1 MQSVTASFSAC
12 VLPAA
17 SLLHAPLRVGAPG
30 LLGGGEGQ
38 DRRGGG
44 GVEAGLLLCGDVPP
58 ALLPPLNEPAME
70 KRMASVLPG
79 GKWDAAAGKG
89 ASLHPPGVRS

>member
-17 SLLHAPLRVGAPG
+17 SLLHALLRVGAPG
-30 LLGGGEGQ
+30 LLGGGEGK
-38 DRRGGG
+38 DRRGGEG
-44 GVEAGLLLCGDVPP
+44 IEAGLLLCGDVPR
-58 ALLPPLNEPAME
+58 ALLPALNEPAME
-70 KRMASVLPG
+70 KHMASVLPG

-89 ASLHPPGVRS
+89 ASLHPPGVCS

>member
-44 GVEAGLLLCGDVPP
+44 GVAAGLLLCGDVPP